1 MEGKMAKKKSKKLN
15 TTQLVVAIIVIALA
29 VLTVCTLFMPVFKNS
44 TTVLGNTTTT
54 TVATGSDL
62 ITACFNS
69 EVKSEMSAEVANLVL
84 MKNGDET
91 GFVTTAFCWL
101 YFITVLVSAAV
112 LVFAVLSMIG
122 LRFKMTNTILGAA
135 MTLLGILALIFGF
148 VTASKFGSADLFVA
162 SSKTAASAVV
172 WLMIVPMVNGC
183 ATIYKARA

>member
-1 MEGKMAKKKSKKLN
+1 MAKKKSKKLN
-15 TTQLVVAIIVIALA
+15 TAQLVVSIIIIALA
-29 VLTVCTLFMPVFKNS
+29 VLTICTLFMPVFKNNS
-44 TTVLGNTTTT
+44 TILGNTTST

-69 EVKSEMSAEVANLVL
+69 EIKSGMSTEVANLVI
-84 MKNGDET
+84 MKNGDST
-91 GFVTTAFCWL
+91 GFVTTVFCWL
-101 YFITVLVSAAV
+101 YFITILVSAAV

-122 LRFKMTNTILGAA
+122 LKFTLINTILGGA

-148 VTASKFGSADLFVA
+148 VVAGKFGSADLFVA
-162 SSKTAASAVV
+162 SSKTVASAVV